1 MQRFE
6 DFLFHDKTFDLTNF
20 TLQDT

>member
-6 DFLFHDKTFDLTNF
+6 DFLCHDKTFDLTNF